1 MAKKVKTITVS
12 KPRKPG
18 LITRLRQRRA
28 ARRAQRA
35 QNLPARTTTRVQTR
49 TIQAPVPARRR
60 RVRQALA
67 KVDWKMQGARAGG
80 VAVGFVGGR
89 KLRGYADE
97 KMFRKEGKE
106 PKGFGYNYGS
116 AATETVL
123 GVAMLWGG
131 AKLERKNRIAGG
143 AVEGAGAGFIAD
155 GLIAMW
161 DRRKELKAQAE
172 GQPAGQQQQGGQQQ
186 QQPPAQTQGLG
197 EAVYDPNTGDY
208 IQLNPLTGAYEPV
221 GVSGLGDLIE
231 ELDGLGL
238 TDEELLHLDGL
249 GSGDEIADALA
260 GLGDVTEAAADM
272 GLGDLVATA
281 ADLGL
286 RQ

>member
-1 MAKKVKTITVS
+1 MGIL
-12 KPRKPG
+12 G
-18 LITRLRQRRA
+18 LGADPLQA
-28 ARRAQRA
+28 ADFTAEGGDGV
-35 QNLPARTTTRVQTR
+35 LGRVQHHGDDVH
-49 TIQAPVPARRR
+49 AP
-60 RVRQALA
+60 
-67 KVDWKMQGARAGG
+67 
-80 VAVGFVGGR
+80 
-89 KLRGYADE
+89 
-97 KMFRKEGKE
+97 
-106 PKGFGYNYGS
+106 
-116 AATETVL
+116 
-123 GVAMLWGG
+123 
-131 AKLERKNRIAGG
+131 G
-143 AVEGAGAGFIAD
+143 AVFIAD